1 MSTINPTN
9 QPLRS
14 LTLAPLLALIVFSLF
29 ATPALAA
36 RGHVRSSLPAFGGV
50 CLSTPCEG
58 ALEEPS
64 GIAVNDA
71 TGDLYVV
78 DRGANRVVRYNDEG
92 KYEGEING
100 SGLGGEGTAAGGG
113 VQEDEEPTGEVE
125 KPESSAI
132 D

>member
-29 ATPALAA
+29 ATPALTA
-36 RGHVRSSLPAFGGV
+36 RGHVRSPLPAFGGV

-64 GIAVNDA
+64 GIAINEA

-78 DRGANRVVRYNDEG
+78 DRGGNRVVRYNDEG
-92 KYEGEING
+92 KYESEFNG
-100 SGLGGEGTAAGGG
+100 SGLLGEGKAAGSGG
-113 VQEDEEPTGEVE
+113 GTEEDVRLVR
-125 KPESSAI
+125 S